1 MVPGMKDASVS
12 HLLSAAQAAV
22 VRAAQVTRAVQRDLD
37 RIKVVT
43 KDDRSPVT
51 LADVAAQA
59 VVAHLLSAELGPVR
73 LVGEERADALR
84 TDAHAALRRLAVE
97 AVAPVWPEVDE
108 AALLDAIDL
117 GTQDPDPA
125 GFWTLDPVDGTKG
138 FLRGEQY
145 AVSLAYV
152 VEGRAVLGVLACPNL
167 DLDPAHDL
175 ATAGRGIL
183 AVAALGEGA
192 RQGELRE
199 GAPLEAIPPPGPSS
213 DTIRTCESVEAGH
226 SNHAAHAQILA
237 EAGLTAEPVRLD
249 SQAKYLVVA
258 RGQADAYLRLPS
270 TKGYVEKIWDHA
282 AGALVATEA
291 GRVVS
296 DFSGRPLDFGQ
307 GRRLEDNRG
316 ILAAHPEHHRRLLTA
331 IRKLGFSDVGVLAR

>member
-1 MVPGMKDASVS
+1 MVPEMSEASRSRMLDV
-12 HLLSAAQAAV
+12 ARAAV
-22 VRAAQVTRAVQRDLD
+22 VRAAQVTRAVQHDLD
-37 RIKVVT
+37 QIKVVT

-51 LADVAAQA
+51 VADYAAQA
-59 VVAHLLSAELGPVR
+59 VVAHWLQQELGPVR
-73 LVGEERADALR
+73 LVGEEHAAALR
-84 TDAHAALRRLAVE
+84 TDDHAALRRLVVE

-117 GTQDPDPA
+117 GTQDPDAA

-138 FLRGEQY
+138 FLRGGQY
-145 AVSLAYV
+145 AVSLAWV
-152 VEGRAVLGVLACPNL
+152 VDGAVELGALACPNL
-167 DLDPAHDL
+167 DPDPAHDL
-175 ATAGRGIL
+175 TTPGRGLL
-183 AVAALGEGA
+183 AVAARGEGA
-192 RQGELRE
+192 RQAELRADAE
-199 GAPLEAIPPPGPSS
+199 LAPLAPPGPSS

-226 SNHAAHAQILA
+226 SDHGANAKILEA
-237 EAGLTAEPVRLD
+237 AGLVAAPVRLD

-296 DFSGRPLDFGQ
+296 DFSGRALDFGH
-307 GRRLEDNRG
+307 GRRLEENRG
-316 ILAAHPEHHRRLLTA
+316 ILAAHPEHHARLLAA
-331 IRKLGFSDVGVLAR
+331 IRKLGFG